1 MDGCKFVKNYYRG
14 VDGGTPRAGNRG
26 HFLCTPLAPP
36 TAYVASRCSARR
48 SRAPGNSP
56 NVLPYCFPTASL
68 GVWGVR
74 GGLGPWGLGPRAE
87 GAWARDKD
95 WGPSTLGFGP
105 CNAFAR
111 PGASDVPAIMGATA
125 SVGARQRCKQG
136 RSLLGRQCLRAG
148 AATIKGG
155 GTGAKWCGG
164 GILASPRAR
173 LGHALPSSA
182 PLVRSA
188 ALVAVENFL

>member
-1 MDGCKFVKNYYRG
+1 M
-14 VDGGTPRAGNRG
+14 GNRG

-74 GGLGPWGLGPRAE
+74 GGPWALGPWAE
-87 GAWARDKD
+87 GQGRVGARQMRND
-95 WGPSTLGFGP
+95 TLGFGP

-182 PLVRSA
+182 PLVRCA
-188 ALVAVENFL
+188 PLALA